1 MKAAITAKLEELLN
15 QPAGEVA
22 NDMRTLQKEYQ
33 KLWTTEFETAKQS
46 FIDEG
51 GKAKEFIYEKHP
63 DDVKIG
69 VLFEK
74 YNKLKKEEE
83 QKIIQEQN
91 KNLLFRQDIISKIK
105 DLTQVSDNV
114 GAAVRKLKE
123 LQQSWKDA
131 GAVSPHKYKEIQSEY
146 SRASEEFYY
155 NLKIFKELQ
164 EHDLKKNYE
173 LKLELLEKIRTLQG
187 TENIKEVE
195 RVIKVYRNDWDEI
208 GPVPN
213 EKWEQT
219 KQDYKNALDETYS
232 KIKKHYGIIEEKKE
246 NNLQSKKSLIEKAT
260 AIAGAME
267 GADVNKWNEA
277 TNKLIEI
284 QNDWKLVGRT
294 TQKDND
300 VVWNEFRTICDEFF
314 EKKKAFFS
322 VIHEKQGDL
331 KKVKISFIE
340 KAEKLQSSTD
350 WQKTSQD
357 LMRLQD
363 DWKKQH
369 LINDKEEGKLF
380 FKFRKACNA
389 FFDAKK
395 AHFDAISASFE
406 SNVGVKEEILNKLI
420 SFTVTD
426 NIKESL
432 SEIKKIS
439 IEWNAAGQVPYKDKK
454 RLNDAFYNRLDELY
468 EKLNL
473 DKSEKALLQFRSKIE
488 RMAMAENASEL
499 LRREADYLKKQMDD
513 ISNGIK
519 TYDNNMGFFKHAKPD
534 NPLLKEVLQKIDT
547 EKQKLSDFSAKR
559 KLVVEEINKVKVEP
573 QKRET
578 VAG

>member
-69 VLFEK
+69 ELFEK

-83 QKIIQEQN
+83 QKIVQEQN

-131 GAVSPHKYKEIQSEY
+131 GAVSPHKYKEIQGEY

-164 EHDLKKNYE
+164 EHDLKKNCE
-173 LKLELLEKIRTLQG
+173 LKLELLEKIKTLQG

-219 KQDYKNALDETYS
+219 KHDYKNALDEIYS

-246 NNLQSKKSLIEKAT
+246 NNLQSKKSLIEKAI

-267 GADVNKWNEA
+267 GSDVNKWNDA

-300 VVWNEFRTICDEFF
+300 VVWNEFRTICDGFF
-314 EKKKAFFS
+314 ERKKAFFC

-331 KKVKISFIE
+331 KKIKISFIE
-340 KAEKLQSSTD
+340 KAEKLQASTD

-380 FKFRKACNA
+380 FKFRKACNS

-395 AHFDAISASFE
+395 AHFDSVSASFE

-420 SFTVTD
+420 SFVITD

-439 IEWNAAGQVPYKDKK
+439 LEWNAAGQVPYKDKK

-473 DKSEKALLQFRSKIE
+473 DKSEKTLLQFRSKIE

-559 KLVVEEINKVKVEP
+559 KLVAEELNKVKVEP
-573 QKRET
+573 HKRDT
-578 VAG
+578 VTS

>member
-1 MKAAITAKLEELLN
+1 MKAAIIAKLEELLD

-22 NDMRTLQKEYQ
+22 NDVRTLQKEYQ
-33 KLWTTEFETAKQS
+33 KQWTTEFETAKQS

-51 GKAKEFIYEKHP
+51 GKAKEFVYEKNA
-63 DDVKIG
+63 DDVKITA
-69 VLFEK
+69 LFEK
-74 YNKLKKEEE
+74 FNKLKKEED
-83 QKIIQEQN
+83 QKIANEQN
-91 KNLLFRQDIISKIK
+91 KNLLAKQEIIAKIK
-105 DLTQVSDNV
+105 DLTHVSDNV
-114 GAAVRKLKE
+114 GAAVRKLQE
-123 LQQSWKDA
+123 LQVSWKEG

-146 SRASEEFYY
+146 SRAVEDFYY

-173 LKLELLEKIRTLQG
+173 LKLELLEKIKTLPSI
-187 TENIKEVE
+187 ENIKEVE
-195 RVIKVYRNDWDEI
+195 RLIKIYRNDWDDI

-219 KQDYKNALDETYS
+219 KLDYKTVLDEVYS
-232 KIKKHYGIIEEKKE
+232 KIKAHYGAIEEKKE
-246 NNLQSKKSLIEKAT
+246 TNLLTKKGLIEKAA
-260 AIAGAME
+260 AILASVE
-267 GADVNKWNEA
+267 GSDVAKWNEN

-284 QNDWKLVGRT
+284 QNEWKTVGRT

-300 VVWNEFRTICDEFF
+300 VVWNEFRTICDNFF
-314 EKKKAFFS
+314 EKKKAFFN

-331 KKVKISFIE
+331 KKIKMGYIE
-340 KAEKLQSSTD
+340 RAEKLQSSTD

-406 SNVGVKEEILNKLI
+406 SNVSVKEEILNKLI
-420 SFTVTD
+420 AFAITD
-426 NIKESL
+426 NIPDSL
-432 SEIKKIS
+432 KEIKKITA
-439 IEWNAAGQVPYKDKK
+439 EWNAAGQVPFKDKK

-473 DKSEKALLQFRSKIE
+473 DKTEKALLQFRSKIE
-488 RMAMAENASEL
+488 RMAMAENAAEL
-499 LRREADYLKKQMDD
+499 LRREADYLKKQIDE
-513 ISNGIK
+513 INNSIK
-519 TYDNNMGFFKHAKPD
+519 TYDNNLGFFKHAKSD
-534 NPLLKEVLQKIDT
+534 NPLLKEVTQKIEV
-547 EKQKLSDFSAKR
+547 EKQKIADLTAKR
-559 KLVVEEINKVKVEP
+559 KLVVEEMNRSKEVP
-573 QKRET
+573 QKSEAVT
-578 VAG
+578 N